1 MEIKVRPTAA
11 CSENVYTNVNWQ
23 CRWRKGGARGG
34 REGGGH
40 LSAQQYLE
48 IFVYKYNRHV

>member
-1 MEIKVRPTAA
+1 MQVAQRG
-11 CSENVYTNVNWQ
+11 V
-23 CRWRKGGARGG
+23 KG
-34 REGGGH
+34 EGGGEH